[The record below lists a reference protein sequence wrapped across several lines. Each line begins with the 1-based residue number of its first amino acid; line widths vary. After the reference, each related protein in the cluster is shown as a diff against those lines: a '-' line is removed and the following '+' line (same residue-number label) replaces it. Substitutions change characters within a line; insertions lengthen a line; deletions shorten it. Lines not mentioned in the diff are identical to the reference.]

1 MARFNLP
8 DIDFVEITPQE
19 IEEIA
24 VQKFESLH
32 PGATLSEADPR
43 RKMIQAFVYAASIIA
58 NNIDYTGKQNRLAFA
73 EDEYLDHIGEERNIP
88 RLEPKPAETTLRFDV
103 TNVVDYVIPANTE
116 VTNGVVTFVSKTDV
130 LAKAADEYV
139 TVEAVCTT
147 EGTEGNGI
155 LAGELSTMSN
165 PISWV
170 TKVSNLTVTSGGY
183 DWEEND
189 AYAERIYLSPEG
201 YSTAGPELAYIYHAK
216 SAHQGIVDVQVL
228 SPSAAT
234 VAIYPL
240 MSGGE
245 LASDDVKAKIIE
257 ACNRRDVRPLTDFVI
272 VEDPEV
278 VYYDLTITYYLPEY
292 ARSRQSDFDTAIGS
306 AISGYKTWQR
316 SKLGRGIDPGE
327 LYSALLKADAK
338 RVTVEPNVFVPL
350 EKNQVARDRDITIE
364 FGGFIDD

>member
-8 DIDFVEITPQE
+8 DIDFVDVTPEE

-24 VQKFESLH
+24 VQKFESLL
-32 PGATLSEADPR
+32 PGVTLSEADPR
-43 RKMIQAFVYAASIIA
+43 RKMIQAFVYAASMIA

-73 EDEYLDHIGEERNIP
+73 EDEYLDHIGEEQNIL

-103 TNVVDYVIPANTE
+103 TNLVDYVIPANTE
-116 VTNGVVTFVSKTDV
+116 VTNGLLIFVTKNDV
-130 LAKAADEYV
+130 LATAADEYV
-139 TVEAVCTT
+139 LVDAMCAVD
-147 EGTEGNGI
+147 GTEGNGI
-155 LAGELSTMSN
+155 LIGELATMSN

-170 TKVSNLTVTSGGY
+170 TKVSNITVTSGGY

-189 AYAERIYLSPEG
+189 AYAERIFLSPEG

-216 SAHQGIVDVQVL
+216 SAHQGIVDISVS

-240 MSGGE
+240 MDGGE
-245 LASDDVKAKIIE
+245 LASDDVKAKILE
-257 ACNRRDVRPLTDFVI
+257 ACNRRDIRPLTDLVV
-272 VEDPEV
+272 VEDPDV
-278 VYYDLTITYYLPEY
+278 VFYDLTITYYLPGY
-292 ARSRQSDFDTAIGS
+292 ARSRQSDFDAAIGKAVS
-306 AISGYKTWQR
+306 DYKLWQR

-327 LYSALLKADAK
+327 LYSMLLKADAK
-338 RVTVEPNVFVPL
+338 RVTVEPNLFVSL
-350 EKNQVARDRDITIE
+350 AKSQVARERDINIE